1 MGIEFPIRTIT
12 IDLDGREFHISD
24 AKSLW
29 AGRSLY
35 DLYAE
40 AQTPWEW
47 NKPIFD
53 QAWELRMLAFS
64 TPFDQTAVDFLEELG
79 VPCYKIASFE
89 NIDLPLIWAV
99 AATGKP
105 VTISTGMATVAEIDD
120 AVGAARGVGCGDLDL
135 LKCTG
140 SYTAT
145 PETTNVLT
153 PPNLRERF
161 QCEVGLSD
169 HTMGIGVAAASFALG
184 ATVSEKHFTLSRV
197 DGGVDSAFSLEP
209 AEMTQLVVETE
220 RAWQGLG
227 EVSYGSSA
235 AEKNSLQF
243 RRSLYITRD
252 LKAGDVLTG
261 ENVRAI
267 RPGLGLPPKY
277 LDQILGRRVSRAAA
291 RGTALS
297 WDIVGGVPDQ

>member
-53 QAWELRMLAFS
+53 RAWELRMLPFS

-79 VPCYKIASFE
+79 VPCYRIASLF

-297 WDIVGGVPDQ
+297 WDIVGGGPDQ